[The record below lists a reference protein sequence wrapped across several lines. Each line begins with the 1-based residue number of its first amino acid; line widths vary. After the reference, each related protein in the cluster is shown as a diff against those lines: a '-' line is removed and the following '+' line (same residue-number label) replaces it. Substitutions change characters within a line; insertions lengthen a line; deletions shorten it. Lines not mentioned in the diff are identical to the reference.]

1 MIETG
6 KMKNKKE
13 VVGLEQ
19 LKALREKTIQRW
31 SKLGLLEGLEESKS
45 NAFDFMEGNE
55 KQIIKEDPKQI
66 VDD

>member
-6 KMKNKKE
+6 KMKNKKK

-45 NAFDFMEGNE
+45 NAFDFMKGNE
-55 KQIIKEDPKQI
+55 KQTIKEDPKQI